1 MLRPP
6 LAAYG
11 ERLGDRRRL
20 PFFVRINA
28 TKTKRRHGVTRR
40 GGSLW
45 PWRRGRRSC
54 SRVIQYACAT
64 MRAGRCRQ
72 LVRVCRLANRAL
84 CRWPRCEAKEYGH
97 DIAPARPRRKS
108 DMIRVMVASALL
120 VLLVIVATSVVTN
133 AACTVA
139 GWTSGQWTRPV
150 FECEKASNPESSPR
164 QRRARRGARR

>member
-20 PFFVRINA
+20 PFFSEVDP

-84 CRWPRCEAKEYGH
+84 CRWPRREAKEYWPRHRVSSTVLERRYDESDVGVRASRSVGHSH
-97 DIAPARPRRKS
+97 DIRGYYQRSLHCCGVDFRS
-108 DMIRVMVASALL
+108 MDASRL
-120 VLLVIVATSVVTN
+120 
-133 AACTVA
+133 
-139 GWTSGQWTRPV
+139 RMR
-150 FECEKASNPESSPR
+150 ESQQS
-164 QRRARRGARR
+164 